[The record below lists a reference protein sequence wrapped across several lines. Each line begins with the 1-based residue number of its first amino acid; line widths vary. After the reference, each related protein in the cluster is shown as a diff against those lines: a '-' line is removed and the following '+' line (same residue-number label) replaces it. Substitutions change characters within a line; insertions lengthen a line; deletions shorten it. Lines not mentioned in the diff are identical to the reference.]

1 MYKAYFHLK
10 LSPFEVSPDPYFMYA
25 TPCHHEAF
33 ASLCYG
39 IRSRKGFMVMTGEVG
54 TGKTL
59 VLRCLTDHLDENHI
73 RYAYVFNPLLSSDEF
88 LRYTLADLNLRVPV
102 TGKNDILL
110 QLYAFLAQRQRSD
123 QTTVLIVDEAHLLSQ
138 EVLEEIR
145 LLGNLESQRS
155 KLLQI
160 ALVGQPELDSRLDSP
175 NLRQLKQRIA
185 LRCQLQPLT
194 LEQTGEYIK
203 WRLARAGAVQGPVA
217 PEFPPEAIAELFEYS
232 QGYPRVINTICE
244 NALIF
249 ACGAETR
256 MVSQEIVIA
265 ACKDL
270 HIEKRQPSAAA
281 DGGQPQS
288 GNPPSAASAP
298 ESQKMSVELAQA
310 AVSSGAC
317 KRSVGEVHS

>member
-59 VLRCLTDHLDENHI
+59 VLRCLTDYLDENQI

-110 QLYAFLAQRQRSD
+110 QFYAFLSQRQRSD

-160 ALVGQPELDSRLDSP
+160 ALVGQPELDSRLDSS

-194 LEQTGEYIK
+194 LQQTGEYIK
-203 WRLARAGAVQGPVA
+203 WRLARAGAVQNPAA
-217 PEFPPEAIAELFEYS
+217 PEFPPEAITEVFEYS
-232 QGYPRVINTICE
+232 QGYPRLINTICE

-249 ACGAETR
+249 ACGAEMR
-256 MVSQEIVIA
+256 IISHELVVA

-270 HIEKRQPSAAA
+270 HMEKCQPPAAA

-288 GNPPSAASAP
+288 GNSPSGASAP
-298 ESQKMSVELAQA
+298 ESQKMSVELVQTAI
-310 AVSSGAC
+310 SSGAH
-317 KRSVGEVHS
+317 KGSVGEVHS